1 MTLRTVHFRNE
12 NLAKEQMRCCLWL
25 CLGRTQHDLVRTTQ
39 ATLCKPRQAGP
50 LQSACTTAGGQWP
63 VSRCIIDTSRSAH
76 CAMTRTPIS
85 SWAYPSPHCRQPE
98 QQQEQRL
105 GRAHH
110 PTLGIRAH
118 LPHQCQRSSR
128 RLPPVPTELP
138 TRTRTRFR
146 SHHSI
151 DDRWAREGRSS

>member
-1 MTLRTVHFRNE
+1 MTLRTVHFRKRKSCKRADALPVAVPRPNT
-12 NLAKEQMRCCLWL
+12 ARF
-25 CLGRTQHDLVRTTQ
+25 VRTPKRRF
-39 ATLCKPRQAGP
+39 ASLARLDPSNRRVR
-50 LQSACTTAGGQWP
+50 TAGGQWP